1 MRVQSVTQIRVQ
13 TAQTAMRTQTI
24 MILMQ
29 QQHPG
34 QAMALARILMMTLAF
49 LTLAALARQVVLLAR
64 LELVVAGVEGMGK
77 GKGGRVHRLVH
88 VLQPLPLLRLQSKS
102 KVHRG

>member
-1 MRVQSVTQIRVQ
+1 MQSVTQIRVQ

-77 GKGGRVHRLVH
+77 GKGGRVH

>member
-1 MRVQSVTQIRVQ
+1 MQIVTQIRVQ
-13 TAQTAMRTQTI
+13 TAQTAMRTQMI
-24 MILMQ
+24 MKLMQ
-29 QQHPG
+29 QQQQQQH
-34 QAMALARILMMTLAF
+34 MALAKILMMIPAF

-77 GKGGRVHRLVH
+77 GKGGRVH

>member
-1 MRVQSVTQIRVQ
+1 M
-13 TAQTAMRTQTI
+13 MI
-24 MILMQ
+24 MKLMQ
-29 QQHPG
+29 QQH
-34 QAMALARILMMTLAF
+34 MALAKFLMMTLAF

-77 GKGGRVHRLVH
+77 GKGGRAH

>member
-1 MRVQSVTQIRVQ
+1 MRGQNVTQIRLQ

-24 MILMQ
+24 MKLMQ
-29 QQHPG
+29 QQHT
-34 QAMALARILMMTLAF
+34 ALAKILMMTLAF

-77 GKGGRVHRLVH
+77 GKGGRVL